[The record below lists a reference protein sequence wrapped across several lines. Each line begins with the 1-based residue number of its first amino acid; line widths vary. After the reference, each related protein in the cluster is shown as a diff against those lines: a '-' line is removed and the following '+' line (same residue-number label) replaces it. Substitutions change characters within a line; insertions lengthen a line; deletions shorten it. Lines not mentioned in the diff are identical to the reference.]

1 MFIVGPARMAQ
12 PATYATGAPFLA
24 GFTVPNGTKTRFVVA
39 TWVCMNGQIN
49 FVFPLA
55 HTGVEKT
62 IDHGG
67 VGGTQTSRWVDAFG
81 EIASDCGCFTPATA
95 FVATADSP
103 PPPQSFHVGPSD
115 VVPATKRTVRACE
128 AKEEVNKPGAK
139 DTSKDTPKRAT
150 SKKDT
155 SKNKDL

>member
-1 MFIVGPARMAQ
+1 MFIVGLARMAQ

-24 GFTVPNGTKTRFVVA
+24 CFTVPNGTKTRFVVA

-67 VGGTQTSRWVDAFG
+67 VGGTQTSGWVDAFG

-128 AKEEVNKPGAK
+128 PKEEVNKPGAT
-139 DTSKDTPKRAT
+139 DT
-150 SKKDT
+150 
-155 SKNKDL
+155 

>member
-24 GFTVPNGTKTRFVVA
+24 CFTVPNGTKTRFVVA

-67 VGGTQTSRWVDAFG
+67 VGGTQTSGWVDAFG

-115 VVPATKRTVRACE
+115 VVPATKRTVRACGP
-128 AKEEVNKPGAK
+128 KEEANKPGTKDTFKK
-139 DTSKDTPKRAT
+139 DTSKRA
-150 SKKDT
+150 T